1 MVDHRK
7 FEKVK
12 DVDTLRRLFEAEKQK
27 AASVLEVRLV
37 EAAARN
43 ALKRLQGE
51 GKA

>member
-12 DVDTLRRLFEAEKQK
+12 DVDTLRLLFEAEKQK
-27 AASVLEVRLV
+27 ASSVLEVRV
-37 EAAARN
+37 IEAAARK
-43 ALKRLQGE
+43 ALERLQEE